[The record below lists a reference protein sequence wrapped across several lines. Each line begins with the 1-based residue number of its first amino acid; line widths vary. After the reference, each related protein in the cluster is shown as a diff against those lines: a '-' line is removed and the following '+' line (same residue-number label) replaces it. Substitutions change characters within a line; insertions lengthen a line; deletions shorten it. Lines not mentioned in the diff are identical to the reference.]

1 MLNAPRSIVPHAGF
15 NPTGKHWE
23 ELYRYLIPREPDRDR
38 LPTLNKAWHRLFRQ
52 PAIFVAPQFDKIQ
65 PLGRHKLT
73 ASGARS
79 YQKTGNWCGA
89 LVAPDSGAQFVL
101 MFGEWTVPE
110 LSEPP
115 AALRLHKNQADY
127 HCVTWIGFDG
137 DRRYFNASLPQV
149 GTEQVLTAK
158 GTKCSAWFQWWS
170 RDQVGLTAY
179 NLNNVS
185 IESGMTVMAM
195 IWAYERDKV
204 SVAFRA
210 SAPKAGE
217 GQQDKLLIFSVDAPQ
232 VFLSKPGGQRG
243 HPEVS
248 GATAEWIME
257 RPQTPQLENASF
269 LPFPQYKPVR
279 FENCVVGS
287 APIRGHGPGAAQS
300 RQACSE
306 KLLVRPRLVRLFE
319 SVPPD
324 GSVERTR
331 LLSLTQQVDPTTIE
345 VRYCAGLTTPREVAE
360 LAMHRDKRP

>member
-1 MLNAPRSIVPHAGF
+1 
-15 NPTGKHWE
+15 
-23 ELYRYLIPREPDRDR
+23 
-38 LPTLNKAWHRLFRQ
+38 
-52 PAIFVAPQFDKIQ
+52 
-65 PLGRHKLT
+65 LGRHKLT

-89 LVAPDSGAQFVL
+89 LVAPDSGTQFVL

-115 AALRLHKNQADY
+115 AALRLHKNQANY

-149 GTEQVLTAK
+149 GTEQVLTAE
-158 GTKCSAWFQWWS
+158 GTKCSAWFQWWA

-179 NLNNVS
+179 NLKNVG

-195 IWAYERDKV
+195 IWAYERNKV

-210 SAPKAGE
+210 SAPKAGK

-232 VFLSKPGGQRG
+232 VFLSKLEGQRG
-243 HPEVS
+243 NPEVS

-257 RPQTPQLENASF
+257 RPQTPELDNASF
-269 LPFPQYKPVR
+269 LPFPQYAPVR

-287 APIRGHGPGAAQS
+287 ALISGDGPGAAQQS

-331 LLSLTQQVDPTTIE
+331 LLSITQRLDATTIE
-345 VRYCAGLTTPREVAE
+345 VRYCGGLTTPREVGE
-360 LAMHRDKRP
+360 LAMHRDTRP